1 MISRWSIRQ
10 VRSVFVL
17 EDARTG
23 QRISWHRTISGAL
36 RKRREIIE
44 LRDELEIYCATNWRL
59 FIT

>member
-1 MISRWSIRQ
+1 MTPTEQPSRWPIRQ

-23 QRISWHRTISGAL
+23 QRISWHKTVSGAL

-44 LRDELEIYCATNWRL
+44 LRDHLTELFMT
-59 FIT
+59 